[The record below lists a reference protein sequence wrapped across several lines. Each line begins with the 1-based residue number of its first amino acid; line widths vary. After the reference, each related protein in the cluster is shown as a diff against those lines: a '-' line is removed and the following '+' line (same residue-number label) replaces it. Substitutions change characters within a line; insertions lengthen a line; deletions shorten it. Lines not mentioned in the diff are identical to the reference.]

1 MGTMTNLK
9 IKWFFVVLIVLQ
21 LIIINIK
28 VSTGEA
34 LHNFAWFTIGMFA
47 IMAIGK
53 PDRK

>member
-21 LIIINIK
+21 LINIK

-53 PDRK
+53 PDLK